1 MNPEVKK
8 IGNKLFDK
16 VELASQKVE
25 LALTDA
31 IKKYTAGYK
40 KYNDEGL
47 ALTQKGQRIRVELNE
62 IISAMLKWRELG
74 DSIANDM
81 LPEFKKI
88 EAAAKDLGI
97 DVKTIPDYKEAND
110 AFVKYSMFASKMEAE
125 ANKLK

>member
-1 MNPEVKK
+1 MTTE
-8 IGNKLFDK
+8 KLVNNALFGK
-16 VELASQKVE
+16 TELKSEKVE

-47 ALTQKGQRIRVELNE
+47 GLTQKGQRIKAELNE

-88 EAAAKDLGI
+88 ENAAKELGI
-97 DVKTIPDYKEAND
+97 DVKTIPDYKDAND

>member
-1 MNPEVKK
+1 MNTLKT
-8 IGNKLFDK
+8 IYDKLGDK
-16 VELASQKVE
+16 TELAKHEVE
-25 LALTDA
+25 LALLDNL
-31 IKKYTAGYK
+31 KKYTIGYK

-47 ALTQKGQRIRVELNE
+47 GLIQKGQKFKLELND
-62 IISAMLKWRELG
+62 IITAMLKWRELG

-88 EAAAKDLGI
+88 EATAKDLGI
-97 DVKTIPDYKEAND
+97 DVKTIPDYKDAND

>member
-1 MNPEVKK
+1 MGTLKT
-8 IGNKLFDK
+8 IGNKLFK
-16 VELASQKVE
+16 AELATQKIE
-25 LALTDA
+25 LALTDV
-31 IKKYTAGYK
+31 IKKYTVGYK

-47 ALTQKGQRIRVELNE
+47 GLIQKGQKVKLELNE

-74 DSIANDM
+74 DSLANDM

-97 DVKTIPDYKEAND
+97 DVKSIPDYRDAND

>member
-1 MNPEVKK
+1 MSTEKIVMNA
-8 IGNKLFDK
+8 LFGK
-16 VELASQKVE
+16 TELATQKVE

-47 ALTQKGQRIRVELNE
+47 GLTQKGQKIRVELNE

-88 EAAAKDLGI
+88 ETAAKDLGI
-97 DVKTIPDYKEAND
+97 DVKSIPDYNQAND

>member
-1 MNPEVKK
+1 MSEQKVVF
-8 IGNKLFDK
+8 NKLFK
-16 VELASQKVE
+16 KEELASHKVE
-25 LALTDA
+25 LALTDEL
-31 IKKYTAGYK
+31 KKYTVGYK

-47 ALTQKGQRIRVELNE
+47 GLIQKGQRIKSELNE

-88 EAAAKDLGI
+88 ESAAKDLGI
-97 DVKTIPDYKEAND
+97 DVKSIPDYKNAND

>member
-1 MNPEVKK
+1 MTTE
-8 IGNKLFDK
+8 KLVNEALFGK
-16 VELASQKVE
+16 TELASLKVE

-47 ALTQKGQRIRVELNE
+47 GLTQKGQRIKAELNE

-88 EAAAKDLGI
+88 ENAAKELGI
-97 DVKTIPDYKEAND
+97 DVKTIPDYKDAND

>member
-1 MNPEVKK
+1 MTTE
-8 IGNKLFDK
+8 KLVNNALFGK
-16 VELASQKVE
+16 TELATQKVE

-47 ALTQKGQRIRVELNE
+47 GLTQKGQRIRVELNE

-88 EAAAKDLGI
+88 ETAAKDLGI
-97 DVKTIPDYKEAND
+97 DVKSILDYNQAND

>member
-1 MNPEVKK
+1 MTTEK
-8 IGNKLFDK
+8 IVNDTLFGKTELKSVK
-16 VELASQKVE
+16 VELG
-25 LALTDA
+25 LTDA

-47 ALTQKGQRIRVELNE
+47 GLTQKGQRIRVELNE

-88 EAAAKDLGI
+88 ETAAKDLGI
-97 DVKTIPDYKEAND
+97 DVKSIPDYNQAND

>member
-1 MNPEVKK
+1 MTTEKLVMNS
-8 IGNKLFDK
+8 LFGK
-16 VELASQKVE
+16 TELASVKVD

-47 ALTQKGQRIRVELNE
+47 GLTQKGQRIKAELNE

-88 EAAAKDLGI
+88 ETAAKDLGI

>member
-1 MNPEVKK
+1 MGTLKT
-8 IGNKLFDK
+8 IGNKLFK
-16 VELASQKVE
+16 AELANQKIE
-25 LALTDA
+25 LALTDV
-31 IKKYTAGYK
+31 IKKYTVGYK

-47 ALTQKGQRIRVELNE
+47 GLIQKGQKVKLELNE

-74 DSIANDM
+74 DSLANDM

-97 DVKTIPDYKEAND
+97 DVKSIPDYRDAND

>member
-1 MNPEVKK
+1 MNTLKTIYE
-8 IGNKLFDK
+8 KLGDK
-16 VELASQKVE
+16 TELAKHEVE
-25 LALTDA
+25 LALLDNL
-31 IKKYTAGYK
+31 KKYTIGYK

-47 ALTQKGQRIRVELNE
+47 GLIQKGQKFKLELND
-62 IISAMLKWRELG
+62 IITAMLKWRELG

-88 EAAAKDLGI
+88 EATAKDLGI
-97 DVKTIPDYKEAND
+97 DVKTIPDYKDAND

>member
-1 MNPEVKK
+1 MTTE
-8 IGNKLFDK
+8 KLVNNALFGK
-16 VELASQKVE
+16 TELKSTKVE

-47 ALTQKGQRIRVELNE
+47 GLTQKGQRIKAELNE

-88 EAAAKDLGI
+88 ENAAKELGI
-97 DVKTIPDYKEAND
+97 DVKTIPDYKDAND

>member
-1 MNPEVKK
+1 MTTE
-8 IGNKLFDK
+8 KLVNDALFGK
-16 VELASQKVE
+16 TELKSEKVE

-47 ALTQKGQRIRVELNE
+47 GLTQKGQRIRVELNE

-88 EAAAKDLGI
+88 ETAAKDLGI
-97 DVKTIPDYKEAND
+97 DVKSIPDYNQAND

>member
-1 MNPEVKK
+1 MNTLQNVY
-8 IGNKLFDK
+8 NKLADK
-16 VELASQKVE
+16 TELAKHEVELG
-25 LALTDA
+25 LTDNL
-31 IKKYTAGYK
+31 KKYTVGYK

-47 ALTQKGQRIRVELNE
+47 GLIQKGQKYKIELDN
-62 IISAMLKWRELG
+62 IITAMLKWRELG

-88 EAAAKDLGI
+88 ETAAKDLGI
-97 DVKTIPDYKEAND
+97 DVKTILDYKNAND